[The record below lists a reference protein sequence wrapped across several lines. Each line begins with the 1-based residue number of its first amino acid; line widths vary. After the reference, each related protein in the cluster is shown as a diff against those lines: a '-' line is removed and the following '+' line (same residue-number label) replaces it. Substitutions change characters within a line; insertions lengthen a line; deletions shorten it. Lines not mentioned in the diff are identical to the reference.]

1 MSSCYVYYVTILE
14 NQWKLTQCIT
24 IHIDDTIR
32 ISWALTINTIEIS
45 PYRYTSINQTS
56 WLLQMM
62 IMNIWWQWTL
72 CIPNDKAFFSSR
84 YIIYRNCLEK
94 NPMET
99 MKSGQIKEWLWIQH
113 LTNVNLICFLHCD
126 MNPWNQSSL
135 TPTNF
140 HKIEILQL
148 LDVILLWLQW
158 NFYYIINMIF
168 SDLS

>member
-32 ISWALTINTIEIS
+32 ISWALTINTIDIS

-62 IMNIWWQWTL
+62 IMNIWWEWTL
-72 CIPNDKAFFSSR
+72 CIPNDKAFFSSI

-99 MKSGQIKEWLWIQH
+99 MKSGQRMTLNPTSDKRQPDLFLALWHESMKSKFIN
-113 LTNVNLICFLHCD
+113 TN
-126 MNPWNQSSL
+126 Q
-135 TPTNF
+135 
-140 HKIEILQL
+140 
-148 LDVILLWLQW
+148 
-158 NFYYIINMIF
+158 F
-168 SDLS
+168 S